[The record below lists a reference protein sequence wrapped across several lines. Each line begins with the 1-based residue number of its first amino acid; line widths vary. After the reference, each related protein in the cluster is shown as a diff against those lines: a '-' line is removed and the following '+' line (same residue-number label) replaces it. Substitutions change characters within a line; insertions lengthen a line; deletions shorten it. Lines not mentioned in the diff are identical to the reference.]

1 VPQLSFDAAWAAY
14 RRAEARLPAKPPPV
28 APRRIAGVAEIL
40 DEIDLVLL
48 DAWGVLNIGE
58 TVIPSA
64 LEAVKALR
72 HAGKRVMI
80 LSNSGSHDPE
90 ESIARQKRRG
100 FDFRLDEIATG
111 LDLLPETLA
120 ALALPGPVGLIADPP
135 APFRKFTGAMLPLG
149 DDPAD
154 YDRVSGVVFL
164 SSDHWSEPRQG
175 HLESSHARR
184 PRPLVIGNPDIVS
197 PEPGHMN
204 CEPGY
209 YAHRIADA
217 TAVEPVFLGKPFA
230 PVYERAR
237 RRHPDVPPER
247 VLCVG
252 DTPHTDVLGGRCAGL
267 RTLLVT
273 DGFCAGRDALALS
286 AECGIW
292 PDFVAPR
299 L

>member
-14 RRAEARLPAKPPPV
+14 RRAEPRLPPKPPPV
-28 APRRIAGVAEIL
+28 APRRIAGIAEIL
-40 DEIDLVLL
+40 DEVDLVLL
-48 DAWGVLNIGE
+48 DAWGVLNIGDR
-58 TVIPSA
+58 VIPSA
-64 LEAVKALR
+64 LDAVKALR
-72 HAGKRVMI
+72 RAGKRLMI
-80 LSNSGSHDPE
+80 LSNSGSHDPA
-90 ESIARQKRRG
+90 ESIARHNRRG
-100 FDFRLDEIATG
+100 FDFRLDEIVTG
-111 LDLLPETLA
+111 LDLLPGTLA
-120 ALALPGPVGLIADPP
+120 RLALPTPLGLIADPP
-135 APFRKFTGAMLPLG
+135 APCRAITGAMLPLG

-164 SSDHWSEPRQG
+164 SSDGWSEARQAR
-175 HLESSHARR
+175 LEASLARR
-184 PRPLVIGNPDIVS
+184 PRPLLVGNPDIVS
-197 PEPGHMN
+197 PEPGYMN

-209 YAHRIADA
+209 YAHRIAAA
-217 TAVEPVFLGKPFA
+217 TVVEPVFLGKPFA

-237 RRHPDVPPER
+237 RRHADVPPER

-252 DTPHTDVLGGRCAGL
+252 DTPHTDVLGGRCAGF
-267 RTLLVT
+267 RTLLVE